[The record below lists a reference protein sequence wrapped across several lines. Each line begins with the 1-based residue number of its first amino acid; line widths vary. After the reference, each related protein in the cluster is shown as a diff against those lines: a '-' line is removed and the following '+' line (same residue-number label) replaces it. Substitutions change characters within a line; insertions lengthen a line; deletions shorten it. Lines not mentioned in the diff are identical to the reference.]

1 MKLTIVGC
9 AGSYPGPDS
18 PASCYLVEEEY
29 EGRTYRVVLDLGN
42 GALGDL
48 QRYIE
53 LETID
58 LICISHLHADHCFDV
73 CSLYVA
79 SKYHPAGR
87 RPVVPVLAPTG
98 GAAYLATAYGAG
110 DGHGM
115 HEQFDFGEWIEGA
128 PIEAGPFTISA
139 LLVDHPV
146 PAFAVKLEANGSTL
160 VYSGDTGPTRR
171 LEEFVVGADVFLSE
185 ASFVDSAINPPH
197 IHLTGS
203 EAGQIAANAGVDRL
217 LITHIPPWHDRA
229 EVEADLKKTWDGP
242 AELVNAGDVYEF

>member
-1 MKLTIVGC
+1 VKLTIVGC

-18 PASCYLVEEEY
+18 AASCYLVEQEY
-29 EGRTYRVVLDLGN
+29 QGGTYRVVLDLGN
-42 GALGDL
+42 GALGGL
-48 QRYIE
+48 QRVIG
-53 LETID
+53 LEEID
-58 LICISHLHADHCFDV
+58 LICLSHLHADHCFDV

-79 SKYHPAGR
+79 SRYHPQGR

-98 GAAYLATAYGAG
+98 AAPYLATAYGAG

-115 HEQFDFGEWIEGA
+115 HEQFDFGEWVEGS

-146 PAFAVKLEANGSTL
+146 PAYAVKLQANGSTL

-171 LEEFVVGADVFLSE
+171 LEDFVAGADVFLSE
-185 ASFVDSAINPPH
+185 ASFVDSAENPPH

-203 EAGQIAANAGVDRL
+203 QAGEIATRAGVGRL

-229 EVEADLKKTWDGP
+229 EVAADLKTTWDGP
-242 AELVNAGDVYEF
+242 AELVSAGDVYDL